1 MLAPR
6 TIHTHRTYTHQT
18 TSKKNIE
25 NAHALPSKTP
35 SRTGGKQL
43 LAPSTGVRMG
53 LGVKTEGRDRNV
65 LGGQSRGEGGKGK
78 GAAEDIEPKR
88 LFTNAPKS
96 SIPPSKSL
104 SSMPPIPA
112 LPTRTPAP
120 RRQAAPSQTLRT
132 PAPAFHLASQ
142 PLPAPTPLPSA
153 TRTRRR
159 SRQSLSNVQLTPN
172 KSDVDEGKPR
182 QEFVTPAPVRWEEE
196 LSLGSIEVE
205 QEGLE
210 LVQEEEEDGEP
221 EYMPPPVQELPYD
234 PGWQVPDFEQLFS
247 KLAAM
252 PSIGI
257 SAYEPLPPPPLV
269 LQSDIVDRLCSS
281 GDDDLEEDYLKT
293 KPVPAQRPAPSG
305 VPSRAPSVP
314 SRAPSRAPTAL
325 SRAPTRSTIPSRL
338 GAPTTAP
345 APRRPAETT
354 TKPPIPTSRPP
365 PTVPRPPPIRPTSRT
380 TTVAGPKTPSA
391 LSSRAGSRLG
401 VPRAREKPGKSEDE
415 KKLEE
420 MDSAIYEGWTG
431 ASVEAFELSMD
442 F

>member
-1 MLAPR
+1 
-6 TIHTHRTYTHQT
+6 
-18 TSKKNIE
+18 
-25 NAHALPSKTP
+25 
-35 SRTGGKQL
+35 
-43 LAPSTGVRMG
+43 
-53 LGVKTEGRDRNV
+53 
-65 LGGQSRGEGGKGK
+65 
-78 GAAEDIEPKR
+78 
-88 LFTNAPKS
+88 
-96 SIPPSKSL
+96 
-104 SSMPPIPA
+104 
-112 LPTRTPAP
+112 
-120 RRQAAPSQTLRT
+120 
-132 PAPAFHLASQ
+132 
-142 PLPAPTPLPSA
+142 
-153 TRTRRR
+153 
-159 SRQSLSNVQLTPN
+159 
-172 KSDVDEGKPR
+172 
-182 QEFVTPAPVRWEEE
+182 
-196 LSLGSIEVE
+196 
-205 QEGLE
+205 EGLE

-305 VPSRAPSVP
+305 V
-314 SRAPSRAPTAL
+314 
-325 SRAPTRSTIPSRL
+325 
-338 GAPTTAP
+338 AP